1 MLLIK
6 LLGRPALLAD
16 GVELPAPRGNKAWA
30 ILAYLV
36 GTSAPVPR
44 DRLVSLL
51 FPDAAD
57 GSAALRWSLSELRRC
72 LGAPQAFAGDPVT
85 LALGREVQVDVQVL
99 AAAPWYEATELPD
112 LTAPLLE
119 GIGLPSCAGYQLWL
133 EGERRRVAG
142 QAAAVLREA
151 ARAEIASG
159 RPAEAAFH
167 ARHLVALE
175 PWDENAHELLVRALA
190 QGGHLDAAREHV
202 ELVTTMF
209 LDELGVGPSRSLAA
223 AAHPLLARPAG
234 ASRTRTLAQLQAG
247 ATAMSAGAPEAGVE
261 SLGRAVAGAR
271 AVADSEL
278 LVRALTALG
287 SAQVHAVRGS
297 DESGAA
303 ALREAIAVAER
314 AGRPELAVS
323 ACRELAWVEFLR
335 CRFEPAERWL
345 DRAMAAVGADEA
357 ERAWILLTRGSLR
370 SDAGRH
376 GEAAPLLRE
385 AVRHAEKAGDLHAAA
400 MALTHLGRISVL
412 REEPQQA
419 REDLRRAMLL
429 AERVGWLS
437 FMAYPTAWL
446 AEVALHEGSV
456 SEAAELFSRAH
467 ALALEVADPC
477 WETLACRGLGLV
489 AASNGDSPA
498 AARWLHDAHVA
509 CRRFTD
515 TYVWVEAYSMAA
527 EAAHAVTTGQTNSS
541 VLVERLDELAATH
554 GMREFQAEAALLRA
568 SVGLPGALEAAR
580 THVAAVDNP
589 VLARR
594 LDQLAR
600 DLAPRVDRA
609 APSGSGRPNVA
620 TARVPQ
626 VDEAQ
631 AELLDHVPQQG
642 QG

>member
-6 LLGRPALLAD
+6 LLGRPALIAD
-16 GVELPAPRGNKAWA
+16 GVEIPGPRGNKTWA
-30 ILAYLV
+30 ILAYLA
-36 GTSAPVPR
+36 GSAAPVPR
-44 DRLVSLL
+44 DRFVSLL

-57 GSAALRWSLSELRRC
+57 GPAALRWSLAELRRC
-72 LGAPQAFAGDPVT
+72 VGAPQAFAGDPVT
-85 LALGREVQVDVQVL
+85 LGLGQEVQVDVQVL
-99 AAAPWYEATELPD
+99 AAAPWYEATELAD

-142 QAAAVLREA
+142 QAATVLREA
-151 ARAEIASG
+151 ARAEIATD
-159 RPAEAAFH
+159 RPDEAAPH
-167 ARHLVALE
+167 ARRLVALE

-202 ELVTTMF
+202 AMATSMF
-209 LDELGVGPSRSLAA
+209 LDELGVAPSRSLAA
-223 AAHPLLARPAG
+223 AAHPMVARPAG
-234 ASRTRTLAQLQAG
+234 ASRARTLAQLRAG

-271 AVADSEL
+271 AVADPEL
-278 LVRALTALG
+278 LVQALTALG

-345 DRAMAAVGADEA
+345 DRAMAVVGADDS

-385 AVRHAEKAGDLHAAA
+385 AVRHAEKAGDLRAAA

-412 REEPQQA
+412 QDEPQQA
-419 REDLRRAMLL
+419 REDLKRAVLL
-429 AERVGWLS
+429 AEEAGWLS
-437 FMAYPTAWL
+437 FVSYPTAWL
-446 AEVALHEGSV
+446 AEVALREGSI
-456 SEAAELFSRAH
+456 SAAAEMFSHAH

-477 WETLACRGLGLV
+477 WETLASRGLGLV
-489 AASNGDSPA
+489 AASNGDPA
-498 AARWLHDAHVA
+498 AARWLHDAPIA
-509 CRRFTD
+509 CRRLTD
-515 TYVWVEAYSMAA
+515 TYIWVEAYAMAA
-527 EAAHAVTTGQTNSS
+527 EAGHAVATGQANSA

-568 SVGLPGALEAAR
+568 SAGLPGALEAAR
-580 THVAAVDNP
+580 SHVAGVDNP
-589 VLARR
+589 ALVRR
-594 LDQLAR
+594 LAGLER
-600 DLAPRVDRA
+600 DLAERTDLRPLGVSDSRGPVAPRESDKPREDVGQDQ
-609 APSGSGRPNVA
+609 NVS
-620 TARVPQ
+620 
-626 VDEAQ
+626 
-631 AELLDHVPQQG
+631 
-642 QG
+642 